1 MVFGLASDFEEAQGA
16 VGVEGGS
23 GQHFE
28 EIGLAD
34 VIGAGAGDENA
45 AGAQHF
51 EGAEIE
57 FFVATES
64 GIEIALGFGEG
75 WRIENDGVVL
85 LAGGGVV
92 LEQIEGV
99 GFNPFDFM
107 NLGSVRLGGVEGGVL
122 VGDFESGAR
131 AVDSGDMGAARG
143 EMQRESALV
152 AEDVER
158 LAVGV
163 VRGGEIVFALVEK
176 GSGLLAGKRVEME
189 ANSVHGDDG

>member
-107 NLGSVRLGGVEGGVL
+107 NLGSVRLGGMKIGSVQSSVL
-122 VGDFESGAR
+122 VGDFERGTR
-131 AVDSGDMGAARG
+131 TVDASDVGAARG
-143 EMQRESALV
+143 EMQGESALV
-152 AEDVER
+152 TEDVEG
-158 LAVGV
+158 LAVGI
-163 VRGGEIVFALVEK
+163 VRGG
-176 GSGLLAGKRVEME
+176 
-189 ANSVHGDDG
+189 